1 MKNILFFIALF
12 IFNIVLAQND
22 SKAENLLN
30 KVSEKI
36 DNAKSY
42 QIDFTYTLENTL
54 EGINQDSKGTI
65 IIENDNYLLNFMGI
79 NQICDSEYIYT
90 IVEENEEVLISSIG
104 NEDEQ
109 TIKPS
114 QLLKFYRNGYLL
126 LWDKIEISYEERIQ
140 FLKLIPI
147 DSYSEI
153 SYLLLG
159 INVSENNISKLIEI
173 GKNKTKTILKVDSI
187 IYNPEIKDNIFVFNK
202 NEYKNYYIEN
212 LWNNENSWQ
221 IYTNIVSKNIF

>member
-1 MKNILFFIALF
+1 MKNILFLIALF

-54 EGINQDSKGTI
+54 DGINQDLKGTI

-104 NEDEQ
+104 NEDQQ

-147 DSYSEI
+147 DSYSET

-212 LWNNENSWQ
+212 L
-221 IYTNIVSKNIF
+221 

>member
-1 MKNILFFIALF
+1 MKNILFLIALF
-12 IFNIVLAQND
+12 IFNIVLSQND

-147 DSYSEI
+147 DSYSET

-187 IYNPEIKDNIFVFNK
+187 IYNPEIKDNLFVFNK

-212 LWNNENSWQ
+212 L
-221 IYTNIVSKNIF
+221 

>member
-1 MKNILFFIALF
+1 MKNILFLIALF

-54 EGINQDSKGTI
+54 EGINQDLKGTI

-126 LWDKIEISYEERIQ
+126 LWDKIEISYEETIQ

-212 LWNNENSWQ
+212 L
-221 IYTNIVSKNIF
+221 

>member
-1 MKNILFFIALF
+1 MKNILFLIALF
-12 IFNIVLAQND
+12 IFNIVLSQND

-90 IVEENEEVLISSIG
+90 IVEENEEVLISSVG

-147 DSYSEI
+147 DSYSET

-212 LWNNENSWQ
+212 LWNNENSW
-221 IYTNIVSKNIF
+221 

>member
-1 MKNILFFIALF
+1 MKNILFLIALF

-212 LWNNENSWQ
+212 L
-221 IYTNIVSKNIF
+221 

>member
-1 MKNILFFIALF
+1 MKNILFLIALF
-12 IFNIVLAQND
+12 IFNIVLSQND

-54 EGINQDSKGTI
+54 EGINQDLKGTI

-90 IVEENEEVLISSIG
+90 IVEENEEVLISSVG

-126 LWDKIEISYEERIQ
+126 LWDKVEISYEERIQ

-147 DSYSEI
+147 DSYSET

-212 LWNNENSWQ
+212 L
-221 IYTNIVSKNIF
+221 

>member
-1 MKNILFFIALF
+1 MKNILFLIALF

-54 EGINQDSKGTI
+54 DGINQDLKGTI

-90 IVEENEEVLISSIG
+90 IVEENEEVLISSVG

-147 DSYSEI
+147 DSYSET

-212 LWNNENSWQ
+212 L
-221 IYTNIVSKNIF
+221 

>member
-1 MKNILFFIALF
+1 MKNILFLIALF
-12 IFNIVLAQND
+12 IFNIVLSQND

-54 EGINQDSKGTI
+54 DGINQDLKGTI

-126 LWDKIEISYEERIQ
+126 LWDKTEISYEERIQ

-147 DSYSEI
+147 DSYSET

-212 LWNNENSWQ
+212 L
-221 IYTNIVSKNIF
+221 

>member
-1 MKNILFFIALF
+1 MKNILFLIALF

-54 EGINQDSKGTI
+54 EGINQDLKGTI

-147 DSYSEI
+147 DSYSET

-212 LWNNENSWQ
+212 L
-221 IYTNIVSKNIF
+221 

>member
-1 MKNILFFIALF
+1 MKNILFLIALF

-54 EGINQDSKGTI
+54 EGINQDLKGTI

-126 LWDKIEISYEERIQ
+126 LWDKIEISYEETIQ

-147 DSYSEI
+147 DSYSET

-187 IYNPEIKDNIFVFNK
+187 IYNPEIKDNLFVFNK

-212 LWNNENSWQ
+212 L
-221 IYTNIVSKNIF
+221 

>member
-1 MKNILFFIALF
+1 MKNILFLIALF
-12 IFNIVLAQND
+12 IFNIVLSQND

-54 EGINQDSKGTI
+54 DGINQDLKGTI

-126 LWDKIEISYEERIQ
+126 LWDKIEISYEETIQ

-212 LWNNENSWQ
+212 L
-221 IYTNIVSKNIF
+221 

>member
-1 MKNILFFIALF
+1 MKNILFLIALF

-147 DSYSEI
+147 DSYSET

-187 IYNPEIKDNIFVFNK
+187 IYNPEIKDNLFVFNK

-212 LWNNENSWQ
+212 L
-221 IYTNIVSKNIF
+221 

>member
-1 MKNILFFIALF
+1 MKNILFLIALF
-12 IFNIVLAQND
+12 IFNIVLSQND

-126 LWDKIEISYEERIQ
+126 LWDKIEISYEETIQ

-212 LWNNENSWQ
+212 LWNNENSW
-221 IYTNIVSKNIF
+221 

>member
-1 MKNILFFIALF
+1 MKNILFLIALL
-12 IFNIVLAQND
+12 IFNIVLSQND

-54 EGINQDSKGTI
+54 DGINQDLKGTI

-126 LWDKIEISYEERIQ
+126 LWDKTEISYEERIQ

-147 DSYSEI
+147 DSYSET

-212 LWNNENSWQ
+212 L
-221 IYTNIVSKNIF
+221 

>member
-1 MKNILFFIALF
+1 MKNILFLIALF
-12 IFNIVLAQND
+12 IFNIVLSQND

-54 EGINQDSKGTI
+54 DGINQDLKGTI

-114 QLLKFYRNGYLL
+114 QLL
-126 LWDKIEISYEERIQ
+126 DVT
-140 FLKLIPI
+140 LKTELP
-147 DSYSEI
+147 
-153 SYLLLG
+153 
-159 INVSENNISKLIEI
+159 
-173 GKNKTKTILKVDSI
+173 
-187 IYNPEIKDNIFVFNK
+187 
-202 NEYKNYYIEN
+202 
-212 LWNNENSWQ
+212 
-221 IYTNIVSKNIF
+221 

>member
-1 MKNILFFIALF
+1 MKNILFLIALF
-12 IFNIVLAQND
+12 IFNIVLSQND

-90 IVEENEEVLISSIG
+90 IVEENEEVLISSVG

-126 LWDKIEISYEERIQ
+126 LWDKVEISYEERIQ

-147 DSYSEI
+147 ASYSET

-212 LWNNENSWQ
+212 L
-221 IYTNIVSKNIF
+221 